1 MQFRFGQLV
10 KQQPIRLDMKIAVA
24 DSFALQRVITVAWFK
39 WLVIEKHKNNR
50 PQLGHVLAA
59 FIGPLHILLEGG

>member
-1 MQFRFGQLV
+1 
-10 KQQPIRLDMKIAVA
+10 MKIAVA
-24 DSFALQRVITVAWFK
+24 DPFALQRVITVAWFK

-59 FIGPLHILLEGG
+59 LIGPLHILLKGG